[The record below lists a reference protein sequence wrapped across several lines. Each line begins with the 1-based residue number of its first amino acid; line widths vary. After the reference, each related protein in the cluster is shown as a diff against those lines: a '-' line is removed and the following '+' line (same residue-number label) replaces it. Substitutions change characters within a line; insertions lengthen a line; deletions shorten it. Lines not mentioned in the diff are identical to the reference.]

1 VSAMTDCDRC
11 PFEHPPTDAC
21 PPGWHDVPALAE
33 PWWDRWGGWLA
44 WIVVPAVWLLA
55 IVVVTVIA
63 ARTA

>member
-1 VSAMTDCDRC
+1 MTDCDRC
-11 PFEHPPTDAC
+11 PYDHPATDAC
-21 PPGWHDVPALAE
+21 PSGWHDVAE

-63 ARTA
+63 ARSA